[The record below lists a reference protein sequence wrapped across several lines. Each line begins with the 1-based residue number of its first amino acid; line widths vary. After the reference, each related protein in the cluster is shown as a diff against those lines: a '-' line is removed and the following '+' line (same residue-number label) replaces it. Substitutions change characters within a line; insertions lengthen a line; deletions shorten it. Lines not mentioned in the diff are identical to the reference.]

1 MHRIRRGVALA
12 TCLAVLGPVAAFAA
26 AKTILSLSGST
37 SVYPL
42 VVQLATKYN
51 KTHNVGFRIFQGG
64 TDIGVNDVA
73 HGRVTIGDASRDP
86 LPSDPHG
93 LYWYK
98 IARDGVCI
106 ITNPA
111 NSLGNLSQSEVQS
124 IFDGS
129 VTNWS
134 DVTGAGV
141 SGAIDLIS
149 RTSASGTADA
159 FKQIFLGQ
167 NLNISGTAVEKQSNG
182 LVQEAVHADTNAIG
196 YVSLDFIAGTYPVPY
211 KGVACTLRNA
221 KAGSYPGVRNFW
233 MITRGRATGAA
244 KKFIL
249 WVQHSSAANQIV
261 GTNWIPLH

>member
-1 MHRIRRGVALA
+1 MHRIRRSVALVICA
-12 TCLAVLGPVAAFAA
+12 AVLGPAAGFAA
-26 AKTILSLSGST
+26 IISLSGST

-42 VVQLATKYN
+42 AVALATKYN
-51 KTHNVGFRIFQGG
+51 KLYDVGFRIFQGG
-64 TDIGVNDVA
+64 SDIGVNDVA

-86 LPSDPHG
+86 LPSDPSG

-98 IARDGVCI
+98 IARDAVCV

-111 NSLGNLSQSEVQS
+111 NPISNLSQAEVQS

-129 VTNWS
+129 VTNWAN
-134 DVTGAGV
+134 VPGAGV
-141 SGAIDLIS
+141 TGAIDLVS

-182 LVQEAVHADTNAIG
+182 LVEQTVHADPNAIG

>member
-1 MHRIRRGVALA
+1 MHRIRRSVALVICA
-12 TCLAVLGPVAAFAA
+12 AVLGPAAGFAA
-26 AKTILSLSGST
+26 AKTIISLSGST

-42 VVQLATKYN
+42 AVALATKYN
-51 KTHNVGFRIFQGG
+51 KLYDVGFRIFQGG
-64 TDIGVNDVA
+64 SDIGVNDVA

-86 LPSDPHG
+86 LPSDPSG

-98 IARDGVCI
+98 IARDAVCV

-111 NSLGNLSQSEVQS
+111 NPISNLSQAEVQS

-129 VTNWS
+129 VTNWAN
-134 DVTGAGV
+134 VPGAGV
-141 SGAIDLIS
+141 TGAIDLVS

-167 NLNISGTAVEKQSNG
+167 T
-182 LVQEAVHADTNAIG
+182 VHADPNAIG